1 MSEEQS
7 GFDEVCGIELTKDCT
22 STAEHNGK
30 AYRFCSDACK
40 NDFLANPARYT
51 EIEPLIRLEKVDKI
65 YDLGEL
71 KVNVL
76 RDLSMRIHS
85 GDLIALVGA
94 SGSGKSTAMNIIG
107 TLDTPSDG
115 KAIIGGKDVMK
126 MSERELANFRHE
138 KIGFIFQQFN
148 LVPSLSALE
157 NVLLP
162 MTLRGKAD
170 ANAIKVGKN
179 LLDSVGLKER
189 MGHRPSELSGG
200 EQQRVA
206 IARAFINDPDLI
218 LADEPTGSLDS
229 ATSTKIIDLL
239 VELWKTSEKTIVIIT
254 HDPQIAASTRRV
266 LSMQDGRLV
275 TNHNVAKQSLWEGK
289 A

>member
-1 MSEEQS
+1 M
-7 GFDEVCGIELTKDCT
+7 FDPVCGIELTEGRK
-22 STAEHNGK
+22 
-30 AYRFCSDACK
+30 FCSESCEK
-40 NDFLANPARYT
+40 EFQTNPSRY
-51 EIEPLIRLEKVDKI
+51 EELEPLIRLEKVDKI

-107 TLDTPSDG
+107 TLDTPTDG
-115 KAIIGGKDVMK
+115 NAIIGGKDVMK
-126 MSERELANFRHE
+126 MTERELADFRHE

-170 ANAIKVGKN
+170 ASVVKVAEN

-189 MGHRPSELSGG
+189 MNHRPSELSGG

-229 ATSTKIIDLL
+229 STSGKIIDLL
-239 VELWKTSEKTIVIIT
+239 VELWRTSEKTIVIIT
-254 HDPQIAASTRRV
+254 HDPQIAASTNRV
-266 LSMQDGRLV
+266 LTMKDGKLV
-275 TNHNVAKQSLWEGK
+275 TNHQLAEKAIWKGK
-289 A
+289 K